1 MRDVLNRRMFK
12 MANGGMMPPEAMA
25 APAPMPM
32 DQGMSPGMG
41 QGMGQGMDPE
51 MEMAAMAEMLPA
63 EVLQAASR
71 DMSQATQEV
80 AAEEIGAAADQ
91 AAAES
96 MMELNSAGDFRE
108 IMNAVWNDQADVSE
122 YRGRLA
128 AVVGQ
133 SDADQTPDSVLALVQ
148 PTLQL
153 AELDKGIGALMQE
166 ELAEVGEVD
175 GGITNLAAK
184 GAIADNLSSGTE
196 AVVNA
201 VNKMS
206 PGGGDEMQMMADM
219 AEMPG
224 PMPMGQG
231 PV

>member
-1 MRDVLNRRMFK
+1 MFK

>member
-12 MANGGMMPPEAMA
+12 MANGGMMPPEMMA

-32 DQGMSPGMG
+32 DQGMSPGMDP
-41 QGMGQGMDPE
+41 GMDPN
-51 MEMAAMAEMLPA
+51 MAMAQMAEMLPA
-63 EVLQAASR
+63 EVIQAANQ
-71 DMSQATQEV
+71 DMTQATQEV
-80 AAEEIGAAADQ
+80 AAEEMSKAAD
-91 AAAES
+91 AATQES
-96 MMELNSAGDFRE
+96 MMELDSAGDFRE
-108 IMNAVWNDQADVSE
+108 IMNAVWNDQADVSD

-148 PTLQL
+148 PTLPL

-166 ELAEVGEVD
+166 EVAEVGEVD

-224 PMPMGQG
+224 PMPMGQE

>member
-1 MRDVLNRRMFK
+1 MT
-12 MANGGMMPPEAMA
+12 
-25 APAPMPM
+25 
-32 DQGMSPGMG
+32 
-41 QGMGQGMDPE
+41 
-51 MEMAAMAEMLPA
+51 
-63 EVLQAASR
+63 
-71 DMSQATQEV
+71 QATQEV
-80 AAEEIGAAADQ
+80 AAEEMSKAAD
-91 AAAES
+91 AATQES

-108 IMNAVWNDQADVSE
+108 IMNAVWNDQADIPE

-166 ELAEVGEVD
+166 ELAEVGD
-175 GGITNLAAK
+175 IGGGITDLAAK

-206 PGGGDEMQMMADM
+206 PGGSDEMQMMADM

>member
-1 MRDVLNRRMFK
+1 
-12 MANGGMMPPEAMA
+12 MPPEAMA

-80 AAEEIGAAADQ
+80 AAEEIGAAA
-91 AAAES
+91 
-96 MMELNSAGDFRE
+96 
-108 IMNAVWNDQADVSE
+108 DQADVSE

>member
-12 MANGGMMPPEAMA
+12 MAIGGMMPPEMMA

-32 DQGMSPGMG
+32 DQGMSP
-41 QGMGQGMDPE
+41 GMGQGMDPE

-108 IMNAVWNDQADVSE
+108 IMNAVWNDQADVSD

-224 PMPMGQG
+224 PMPMGQE

>member
-1 MRDVLNRRMFK
+1 MSK
-12 MANGGMMPPEAMA
+12 A
-25 APAPMPM
+25 ADA
-32 DQGMSPGMG
+32 
-41 QGMGQGMDPE
+41 
-51 MEMAAMAEMLPA
+51 
-63 EVLQAASR
+63 
-71 DMSQATQEV
+71 ATQ
-80 AAEEIGAAADQ
+80 
-91 AAAES
+91 ES
-96 MMELNSAGDFRE
+96 MMELDSAGDFRE
-108 IMNAVWNDQADVSE
+108 IMNAVWDDQADVSE

-133 SDADQTPDSVLALVQ
+133 SDADQTPDSVLTLVQ

-224 PMPMGQG
+224 PMPMGQE

>member
-1 MRDVLNRRMFK
+1 MRDVLNRRMFR

-41 QGMGQGMDPE
+41 QGMDPN

-63 EVLQAASR
+63 EVLQTVSR

-108 IMNAVWNDQADVSE
+108 IMNAVWNDQADIPE

-175 GGITNLAAK
+175 GGITDLAAK
-184 GAIADNLSSGTE
+184 SAIADNLSSGTE